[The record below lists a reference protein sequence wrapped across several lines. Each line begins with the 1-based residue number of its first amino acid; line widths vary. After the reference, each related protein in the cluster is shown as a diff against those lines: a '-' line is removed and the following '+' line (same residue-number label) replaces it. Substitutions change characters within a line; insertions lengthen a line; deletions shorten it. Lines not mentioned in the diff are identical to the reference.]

1 MEEKI
6 NLSGKF
12 KYYEDVKVEKI
23 TFENM
28 IDDIK
33 NAIKELKEEVKIN
46 FSNVDIN
53 CYVEKDC
60 AEHFNEIID
69 KIFGKELTK

>member
-6 NLSGKF
+6 NLSSFRNPVSHNK
-12 KYYEDVKVEKI
+12 KDYEYCYPEEKVRE
-23 TFENM
+23 
-28 IDDIK
+28 
-33 NAIKELKEEVKIN
+33 AIKELKEEVKIN

-60 AEHFNEIID
+60 AEHFNKIID
-69 KIFGKELTK
+69 KIFGRDLI